1 VFSPNPSIDL
11 PIALHKGKR
20 FTTNRHPIYNCLSY
34 HCLSPSNYYAFVST
48 ISAISIP
55 KTTKEAV
62 SHPGWRQ
69 AMIDEMT
76 ALESTSTWKLVP
88 HPPEKSTVGC
98 QWVFHIK
105 VYPDGQVDRL
115 KARLVIEGYTQ
126 NMVLSIVKHWSLH
139 QLDIKIA
146 FLHET

>member
-1 VFSPNPSIDL
+1 
-11 PIALHKGKR
+11 
-20 FTTNRHPIYNCLSY
+20 
-34 HCLSPSNYYAFVST
+34 LSPSNYYAFVST
-48 ISAISIP
+48 KSAISIP
-55 KTTKEAV
+55 KTVKEAV
-62 SHPGWRQ
+62 SHPRWRQ

-76 ALESTSTWKLVP
+76 ALESTGTWKLVP

-98 QWVFHIK
+98 RWVLHIK

-115 KARLVIEGYTQ
+115 KARVVIEGYTQ